1 MDYFKVPEIEG
12 QWVGYYELGPEY
24 GQINAG
30 ERVEFRLFIDQSN
43 DGQFSGTSVDYDGY
57 GSNFD
62 IAKIQGFIDGQLISI
77 NKEYN
82 DNLVI
87 DEIGNTYTDN
97 SRPKPKIH
105 YTGTYNY
112 NLYRYE
118 GVFEVL
124 CNDIPFG
131 DGDIVEV
138 LTGKW
143 EAWKD
148 H

>member
-24 GQINAG
+24 GQINTG

-57 GSNFD
+57 GANFD

-112 NLYRYE
+112 KLNRYE